1 MVKMSEVKMTRK
13 EIYEKILKM
22 LEIEENHLRNRYEF
36 GEIEYDTFQE
46 LSAKRESEYQE
57 YIIDLALTNDD
68 ELQEKMSFVIN
79 ANLDT
84 F

>member
-1 MVKMSEVKMTRK
+1 MNRK

-22 LEIEENHLRNRYEF
+22 LEKEQNHLRNRYEF
-36 GEIEYDTFQE
+36 GEIDFDNYEE
-46 LSAKRESEYQE
+46 LSFERDKEYEE
-57 YIIDLALTNDD
+57 YIVDLATTNDS
-68 ELQEKMSFVIN
+68 EIKEKMSFIIN

>member
-1 MVKMSEVKMTRK
+1 MTRK

-22 LEIEENHLRNRYEF
+22 LEIEQNHLRNRYERNRYEF
-36 GEIEYDTFQE
+36 GEIDFDNYEE
-46 LSAKRESEYQE
+46 LSFERDKEYEE
-57 YIIDLALTNDD
+57 YIVDLATTNDN
-68 ELQEKMSFVIN
+68 ELEEKMKFVIN